1 MEFKKFETKG
11 LEGSA
16 LEFANSANALI
27 DGLSAMEGKSVTA
40 EELEKKMTEI
50 KELIPTDAKDEIKL
64 EMKNLETDLLK
75 RINEI
80 KSKPMEQKMVSLE
93 QGILEALQTLDVK
106 SAVEAKSKL
115 KGKMVD
121 LEVKDAIVTSS
132 YSGDV
137 SRTQIIGLPKFAPI
151 NANAFF
157 GVPGITTGSVDNGK
171 SILMWIPSSYTSNVG
186 YVEEITAQSNADAA
200 SATEKSRKMAKIAAK
215 MQMSAEMFEDL
226 PQFASRLAEQ
236 MRRKAELFI
245 DNKILDGEGN
255 DSTKPN
261 EIYGIVGQGSTA
273 FSATP
278 FALAYDNATILDL
291 LDACATQ
298 AQLANYKV
306 NTVRMN
312 PVDAS
317 LLRRVKDANGQPI
330 VQTLVDGTPTIGGLR
345 LITTNKLTKN
355 TMLVSDDSLIQIWT
369 KRGMEMKVG
378 QYSTDAEKDQYTT
391 LMFARVQCLV
401 EDSDKAGV
409 IYVSSISDSISA
421 INKTVVGG

>member
-27 DGLSAMEGKSVTA
+27 DSLSGLEAKGVTA
-40 EELEKKMTEI
+40 EDLEKKMTEI
-50 KELIPTDAKDEIKL
+50 KELIPTDARAELKL
-64 EMKNLETDLLK
+64 EMKSLENDLLK
-75 RINEI
+75 RINEE
-80 KSKPMEQKMVSLE
+80 KSKPMEQKMVTLE
-93 QGILEALQTLDVK
+93 QGILEALKTLDVK

-137 SRTQIIGLPKFAPI
+137 SRTQIIGAPKFAPI

-157 GVPGITTGSVDNGK
+157 GVAGITNGTVDNGK
-171 SILMWIPSSYTSNVG
+171 SIIMWIPSTQTSNVG
-186 YVEEITAQSNADAA
+186 YVEEITAQANVDTA
-200 SATEKSRKMAKIAAK
+200 SATEKSRKMAKVAAK

-226 PQFASRLAEQ
+226 PQFASRLADQ

-245 DNKILDGEGN
+245 DNKILDGAGN
-255 DSTKPN
+255 DATKPN
-261 EIYGIVGQGSTA
+261 EIYGLVGQGSTA
-273 FSATP
+273 FNATP
-278 FALAYDNATILDL
+278 FALQYDKATVLDL
-291 LDACATQ
+291 LDAAATQ
-298 AQLANYKV
+298 AQLANYMV

-317 LLRRVKDANGQPI
+317 LLRRVKDTSGQPI
-330 VQTLVDGTPTIGGLR
+330 VQNLVDGSPSIGGLR
-345 LITTNKLTKN
+345 LITTNKVAKN

-378 QYSTDAEKDQYTT
+378 QYSTDAEKDQYTS
-391 LMFARVQCLV
+391 LLFARVQCLV

-409 IYVSSISDSISA
+409 IYIASVSDSISA
-421 INKTVVGG
+421 INKAV

>member
-186 YVEEITAQSNADAA
+186 YVEEITAQSTADAA

-261 EIYGIVGQGSTA
+261 EIYGIIGQGSTA

-278 FALAYDNATILDL
+278 FALAYDNATVLDL

>member
-186 YVEEITAQSNADAA
+186 YVEEITAQSTADAA

-255 DSTKPN
+255 DATKPN

-278 FALAYDNATILDL
+278 FALAYDNATVLDL

-421 INKTVVGG
+421 ISKVQA